1 MNYFFE
7 KQSAIAAI
15 VTTYEPKIETLE
27 DQFRRLQGQ
36 VELLLVVDNGSSNS
50 SDVAEI
56 VSKYSFAQFIGAP
69 ENQGLG
75 WAHNEGIRR
84 VLAMGAGAVLL
95 LDQDS
100 LPRDDM
106 VANLDQALNDQ
117 RQLGIRVAAVG
128 ARYLGTDVGH
138 PSYFVQFGRLRF
150 SRCYCAEHQTELIPA
165 DMLISSGTLFSREAL
180 ETVGLMDADLFI
192 DHLDTEWFLRAQA
205 AHWKSFGVCAAV
217 MDHGLGERTARFW
230 LGRWRYLPVHQPFR
244 YYYIY
249 RISVLLWRRAYP
261 SQRWKLTDM
270 LRLTKMFFVFGLFV
284 GNRFQ
289 NFQMMIRGLRDGF
302 RGRAGPL
309 RPI

>member
-1 MNYFFE
+1 
-7 KQSAIAAI
+7 
-15 VTTYEPKIETLE
+15 
-27 DQFRRLQGQ
+27 
-36 VELLLVVDNGSSNS
+36 
-50 SDVAEI
+50 
-56 VSKYSFAQFIGAP
+56 
-69 ENQGLG
+69 
-75 WAHNEGIRR
+75 
-84 VLAMGAGAVLL
+84 MGAGAVLL

-150 SRCYCAEHQTELIPA
+150 SRCYCGAHQTELIPA

-205 AHWKSFGVCAAV
+205 AHWKSFGVCTAL

-249 RISVLLWRRAYP
+249 RNSVLLWRRAYP

-284 GNRFQ
+284 GNRIK